1 VIDKLEE
8 IARFVFG
15 PPADH
20 RARFYTRR
28 AVLGGVALA
37 ALLGL
42 LPLCF
47 EDQSYARE
55 VTLGALAG
63 AVSLVA
69 VQAAATQMRRSAWT
83 RWVEEAEPAIPAVD
97 KMEKSERPVD
107 LPDSIL
113 YGETEPRLGE
123 ERGAPAPW
131 PVRGAKLPLAR
142 VNMSSTN
149 LAFVRLPAVD
159 LSEALLREA
168 DLRGAMLAGAI
179 LKGADLRGADLEEA
193 DLRGVDL
200 RDADLRGC
208 SFEGALI
215 DWRTEAPEGVDLRSL
230 GAIIEGS

>member
-1 VIDKLEE
+1 MINRLEE

-69 VQAAATQMRRSAWT
+69 ALAAAAQMRRSAWT
-83 RWVEEAEPAIPAVD
+83 KWVEKEVPPMD
-97 KMEKSERPVD
+97 PMEKSERPDDV
-107 LPDSIL
+107 PDSIL
-113 YGETEPRLGE
+113 YGETDPRSGE
-123 ERGAPAPW
+123 ERAAPAPW
-131 PVRGAKLPLAR
+131 QVRGAKLPLAG
-142 VNMSSTN
+142 VDMSSSS

-159 LSEALLREA
+159 LSDALLREA
-168 DLRGAMLAGAI
+168 DLRGAMLPGAL
-179 LKGADLRGADLEEA
+179 LKGTDLRGADLEGA

-208 SFEGALI
+208 SMRGALI
-215 DWRTEAPEGVDLRSL
+215 DGRTKPPEGVDLHSF
-230 GAIIEGS
+230 GAVTRES